1 MKALVSL
8 LFGALVG
15 ISGTFLHN
23 SYRPIGLIVSL
34 LALVL
39 GLRLMRNMYRSKFLL
54 SLFACGWIFIVVRAS
69 TLGNGGEVLIE
80 ANLYGN
86 LLVFGGVG
94 LLVIGLLQKIKN

>member
-15 ISGTFLHN
+15 ISGTFLYN
-23 SYRPIGLIVSL
+23 SYRPFGLIVSL

>member
-23 SYRPIGLIVSL
+23 SYRPFGLIVSL

-69 TLGNGGEVLIE
+69 TLGNGGEVLIQ

>member
-1 MKALVSL
+1 
-8 LFGALVG
+8 
-15 ISGTFLHN
+15 
-23 SYRPIGLIVSL
+23 
-34 LALVL
+34 
-39 GLRLMRNMYRSKFLL
+39 MYRSKFLL

>member
-23 SYRPIGLIVSL
+23 SYRPFGLIVSL

-39 GLRLMRNMYRSKFLL
+39 GLLLMRNMYRSKFLL

>member
-1 MKALVSL
+1 VKALVSL

-23 SYRPIGLIVSL
+23 SYRPFGLIVSL

-54 SLFACGWIFIVVRAS
+54 SLFACCWIFIVVRAS

>member
-23 SYRPIGLIVSL
+23 SYRPFGLIVSL

-39 GLRLMRNMYRSKFLL
+39 GLRLMQNMYRSKFLL

>member
-1 MKALVSL
+1 VKALVSL

-23 SYRPIGLIVSL
+23 SYRPFGLIVSL

-54 SLFACGWIFIVVRAS
+54 SLFVCGWIFIVVRAS

>member
-1 MKALVSL
+1 VKSILNI

-23 SYRPIGLIVSL
+23 AYRPVGAIVSL
-34 LALVL
+34 FAIWLAL
-39 GLRLMRNMYRSKFLL
+39 RLVANANKSKLQQF
-54 SLFACGWIFIVVRAS
+54 LFALGWLFIVVRAS

-86 LLVFGGVG
+86 IFVFGGIATTVVA
-94 LLVIGLLQKIKN
+94 LLRRIKL

>member
-15 ISGTFLHN
+15 ILGTFLHN
-23 SYRPIGLIVSL
+23 SYRPFGLIVSL